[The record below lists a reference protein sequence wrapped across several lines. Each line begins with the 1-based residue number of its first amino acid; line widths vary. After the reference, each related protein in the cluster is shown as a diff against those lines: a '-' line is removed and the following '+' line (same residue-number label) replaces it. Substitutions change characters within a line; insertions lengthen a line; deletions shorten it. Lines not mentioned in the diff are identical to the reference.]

1 MARVTEYNV
10 QQAHDDELLESICV
24 AAIVKIVD
32 FDPKD
37 MTVDVQPLSK
47 HLVEDGVYESQPQIL
62 GVPVAC
68 TKCGGFIT
76 RPWIK
81 KGDVGLVVYLDH
93 DIDSVLSGGKE
104 AEPQTDRTHSTSDA
118 VFIGGVVAGGFHV
131 KGLPEKSL
139 SLATEDGSTYVAV
152 TKDKILI
159 KGDVH
164 VTGKITSTG

>member
-1 MARVTEYNV
+1 MARVTEYNM
-10 QQAHDDELLESICV
+10 QQAHDDEIMESICV

-47 HLVEDGVYESQPQIL
+47 QLVDEDVYESQPQIL

-68 TKCGGFIT
+68 TRCGGFIT

-118 VFIGGVVAGGFHV
+118 VYIGGVVAGGFKV
-131 KGLPEKSL
+131 TGIPEKSL
-139 SLATEDGSTYVAV
+139 ALATEDGSTYVAV